1 MRTIILAAGYAT
13 RMYPLT
19 ENFPKP
25 LLDVGGLPII
35 DYLIKDIASFSLDK
49 IYVVTNARF
58 FKTFSHWLDDYK
70 EYKKNVVVVNDN
82 TNTNETRL
90 GALKDIIYVLEKEK
104 INDDILVLAGDNLLD
119 FSLSSFVSYAK
130 KKQKSCVMRHYEEN
144 EDKLR
149 KTGVCVIDEDDRI
162 IGMEEKPEEPKSHWA
177 VPPFYYY
184 TKEDIPLLYKAVE
197 DGISTDAPGSFISYL
212 SGIRPVYAFLM
223 NGSRYDVGSI
233 EGYEKIKSE
242 YKGIEGKY

>member
-1 MRTIILAAGYAT
+1 MKAVILAAGYAT

-35 DYLIKDIASFSLDK
+35 DYLIKDIFSFSRDE

-58 FKTFSHWLDDYK
+58 FETFSNWKDDYK
-70 EYKKNVVVVNDN
+70 EYKKNVSVLSDN
-82 TNTNETRL
+82 TYTNETRL
-90 GALKDIIYVLEKEK
+90 GALRDITYVIDKEK
-104 INDDILVLAGDNLLD
+104 IDDDILVLAGDNLLD
-119 FSLSSFVSYAK
+119 FSLNGFVSYAK
-130 KKQKSCVMRHYEEN
+130 EKKASSVMRHYEEN

-149 KTGVCVIDEDDRI
+149 KTGVCVIDDSERI
-162 IGMEEKPEEPKSHWA
+162 ISMEEKPKKPKSHWA

-184 TKEDIPLLYKAVE
+184 TRDDIPLLYKAVE

-212 SGIRPVYAFLM
+212 SLIRPVYAYLM
-223 NGSRYDVGSI
+223 PRARYDVGSI

-242 YKGIEGKY
+242 YKGIKS